1 MSKTQTLYIWLE
13 GDFEL
18 PPTIEVKVA
27 PEMPLPQFRN
37 KYVNT
42 QKSHLIMHVYAATD
56 DDGTPFE
63 VTVQPAKVQ
72 PQTLGTTM
80 SGTPLTGIKGIGPGY
95 MAKLRTAGIE
105 SVEDLR
111 AAGTTPAKR
120 AALGKQV
127 DRNESIILRWVQ
139 IADLMRIKGVGT
151 QQSTLLWEAGIKTPA
166 DLPLQQP
173 SHLLLLLRKINEEK
187 RIVKKLPPSKQLTAW
202 VEEARN
208 LPVLIEE

>member
-1 MSKTQTLYIWLE
+1 MSKAQTLYIWLE

-18 PPTIEVKVA
+18 PPKIEIKVA

-42 QKSHLIMHVYAATD
+42 EKSHLVMHVYAATD
-56 DDGTPFE
+56 DDGNPFE
-63 VTVQPAKVQ
+63 VVVQPVQ
-72 PQTLGTTM
+72 NPIQKSSTII
-80 SGTPLTGIKGIGPGY
+80 SGTPLKGIKGIGPGY
-95 MAKLRTAGIE
+95 MAKLHAAGIE

-111 AAGTTPAKR
+111 EAGTTPAKR

-151 QQSTLLWEAGIKTPA
+151 QQSTLLWETGIKTPA
-166 DLPLQQP
+166 DLPSQQP
-173 SHLLLLLRKINEEK
+173 NHLLLLLRKVNAEK
-187 RIVKKLPPSKQLTAW
+187 RIVKKLPSSPQLAGW
-202 VEEARN
+202 IEQAEK
-208 LPVLIEE
+208 LPVLIKE